1 MAGVCGM
8 ATSES
13 LGGDGGGAAGGGG
26 GAEGDHR
33 ASIFD
38 FFRSHTA
45 YDMLPESGR
54 VVLLDANVPAA
65 AAFSIMAANEQL
77 AAPVW
82 DSNTDRYLGMLT
94 PMDMME
100 QILHCCREDCGM
112 DCQTAMNSRDLNH
125 LMTACPRPAGCP
137 EVPPPAARL
146 PSPHSPAEAQHPAR
160 TLHVPPRE
168 GACAA
173 EAATAP
179 GLRMREGRVR
189 CVGRGSQRP
198 GWARAE
204 SSGGVRQATVDLRPD
219 DDLMCVLRTFI
230 RHDCRGLGCAPFVGR
245 RLALCWTLAE
255 GWYLLRKHASGESHS
270 RAGEILSSLRAS
282 QAEGRVALYQEVSNL
297 SYQDDLNQEDL
308 NRNRVVVC
316 WSGRPLRD
324 AEQVQHSSRAATGVG
339 AERRRVVWQCCLLW
353 IRRGRHSS

>member
-1 MAGVCGM
+1 M

-137 EVPPPAARL
+137 E
-146 PSPHSPAEAQHPAR
+146 
-160 TLHVPPRE
+160 
-168 GACAA
+168 
-173 EAATAP
+173 
-179 GLRMREGRVR
+179 
-189 CVGRGSQRP
+189 
-198 GWARAE
+198 
-204 SSGGVRQATVDLRPD
+204 ATVDLRPD

-230 RHDCRGLGCAPFVGR
+230 RHDCRVLPVMDKEGTTQQLTPPLVGQVSR
-245 RLALCWTLAE
+245 LLLFRFLYPPPPEYLRTLEGTLEDVGIGTHGRDKLVTAKIGDPVVDVMALMSRHSISGIPIIDDAGRLIDIYTDVDVLALVHFKVDIDVGQALEQARAGQVKTEQTCRTKDPLSEVVATFSKAKTTRLACLDDDGVVTGMLTLVD
-255 GWYLLRKHASGESHS
+255 LFKFL
-270 RAGEILSSLRAS
+270 AGKS
-282 QAEGRVALYQEVSNL
+282 
-297 SYQDDLNQEDL
+297 
-308 NRNRVVVC
+308 
-316 WSGRPLRD
+316 
-324 AEQVQHSSRAATGVG
+324 
-339 AERRRVVWQCCLLW
+339 
-353 IRRGRHSS
+353 